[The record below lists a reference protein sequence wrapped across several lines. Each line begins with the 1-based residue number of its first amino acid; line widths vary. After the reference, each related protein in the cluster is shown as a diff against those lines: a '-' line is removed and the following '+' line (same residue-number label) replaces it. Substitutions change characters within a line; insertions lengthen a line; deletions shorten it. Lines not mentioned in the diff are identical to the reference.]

1 VIMDVKSKKFLIVTL
16 ILVYILALSV
26 RLSIINIAPSGITQ
40 YYGMSTPIGEAAR
53 NLAEGRGYVVDK
65 EYLDNIF
72 KLMLTRDTLLDI
84 QDVPPPQDEKFKPY
98 YGLPPGPS
106 VLMAITYKVFNDYR
120 YIYLRILEAII
131 DSIGCI
137 IMFLMGKELF
147 NTKVGLIAAFLYA
160 LWLPIAYI
168 ATWPLHDALVPFF
181 TLVTLFFFIK
191 AVMNNKIKYY
201 VLAGLTCGIG
211 CYFQPSSLLLPVFFG
226 AGALIYGIHKANFWK
241 QAISAAKVTA
251 IMLGVMVLV
260 ISPWMIRNSVEIGSV
275 TGMRPG
281 FWVGLWENSGEFGDN
296 PDGAVLDDV
305 AALELA
311 RKELGYDVE
320 YLSPEFDEVF
330 RPKVIKMIQDHTA
343 WYLSLI
349 VRRIP
354 YAVFSSPQLGLHMMP
369 IFKTDVDVWS
379 AYLTAKS
386 KSIFWGMLNGSM
398 GKMIAKY
405 PWGFLYTC
413 LRAFFIY
420 IPPVVSII
428 VFFTMR
434 KDWRKYVLLATIPLY
449 FIAIHIVTMIS
460 SLKSILPSHVGYIM
474 FCAVAIYGIY
484 DWFIRRKYRNQP
496 EANKVPV

>member
-1 VIMDVKSKKFLIVTL
+1 MDVKSKKFLIITL
-16 ILVYILALSV
+16 VLIYIMALSI
-26 RLSIINIAPSGITQ
+26 RIAIIYIAPSGITQ

-53 NLAEGRGYVVDK
+53 NLAEGRGYVIDK
-65 EYLDNIF
+65 QYVDNIL
-72 KLMLTRDTLLDI
+72 KLMLDRDTLLDI
-84 QDVPPPQDEKFKPY
+84 QDVPPPNDEKFSSY
-98 YGLPPGPS
+98 SGLPPGPS
-106 VLMAITYKVFNDYR
+106 ILMAITYKVFNDYR
-120 YIYLRILEAII
+120 YIYLRILEAVI

-137 IMFLMGKELF
+137 IMFLMGRELF
-147 NTKVGLIAAFLYA
+147 NVKVGLIAASLYA

-168 ATWPLHDALVPFF
+168 ATWPLHDALVPVF

-191 AVMNNKIKYY
+191 AVLNNKIIYY
-201 VLAGLTCGIG
+201 VLTGLICGIG
-211 CYFQPSSLLLPVFFG
+211 CYFQPSSLLLPIFFG
-226 AGALIYGIHKANFWK
+226 AGVLVFSFHKANLWK
-241 QAISAAKVTA
+241 QVISAVKVTA

-296 PDGAVLDDV
+296 PDGATLDDV

-311 RKELGYDVE
+311 KKELGHDVE

-330 RPKVIKMIQDHTA
+330 RPKVINMIKDHTA

-354 YAVFSSPQLGLHMMP
+354 HAVFSSPQLGLHMLP
-369 IFKTDVDVWS
+369 IFKTDVVIWS
-379 AYLTAKS
+379 SYLTS
-386 KSIFWGMLNGSM
+386 KSRYLFWEIQNG
-398 GKMIAKY
+398 GLWKMIAKY

-413 LRAFFIY
+413 LRGFFIY

-428 VFFTMR
+428 VFFTMG
-434 KDWRKYVLLATIPLY
+434 KDWRKYVLLTTIPLY

-460 SLKSILPSHVGYIM
+460 SLKSIVPSHVGYIM
-474 FCAVAIYGIY
+474 FCAIAIYGIC
-484 DWFIRRKYRNQP
+484 DWFSRRKHRFQP
-496 EANKVPV
+496 DVSKVAVV